1 MDDAAG
7 SSQPLD
13 LSGLHQ
19 GNEPSIAA
27 IRRLLF
33 ASETDRIDQLES
45 EKSRLEDDISILQ
58 VRLNVLQA
66 EMAAAEARLRQQTD
80 DLASGIDDVIAHKA
94 AASPEGLAEALGPVM
109 AGAIRVQE
117 RRSRD
122 DLVDAV
128 SPVLS
133 EAIQVQIRDS
143 RQSLVEALFP
153 IIGEMA
159 QRYIGEFF
167 HELQRNID
175 ARLKSSF
182 GPERFARRANARL
195 HGVPVSELEMRDA
208 LPFHVREIF
217 VIQSG
222 SGLLLARDGS
232 GEDDVDEGID
242 SDLISGMLTAVR
254 EFMHDSFGRQGE
266 TGPMDEIQYGEQR
279 IIIQDGR
286 LCYLAVVLSG
296 IEPPGFRAELR
307 RYLNRLQSDQHEV
320 LENFSGD
327 MSELGELP
335 QSVGRLATD
344 LAGMIAPDE
353 GPKPLT
359 KGQKRLLALG
369 GLGGVLLLGLAC
381 FYLQFTL
388 ALLPLAFG
396 DPTPTPTATT
406 LPTAT
411 VTATST
417 ATPNPTATAT
427 TTATPTATT
436 SPSSTPTATFTLM
449 PTMTVEPFAVRVNG
463 PVWAY
468 EEPDLASA
476 QVAVLED
483 GLPVTIVT
491 YANPWLLVEWQTDLG
506 PQRGW
511 LSIRWVDFSGTPP
524 ADLLLT
530 PQP

>member
-13 LSGLHQ
+13 LSGQHQ
-19 GNEPSIAA
+19 GDEPSLAT

-33 ASETDRIDQLES
+33 ASETDRIDHLES
-45 EKSRLEDDISILQ
+45 EKSRLADDISILQ
-58 VRLNVLQA
+58 ARLNVLQA

-80 DLASGIDDVIAHKA
+80 ALADGIDDVIAHKA
-94 AASPEGLAEALGPVM
+94 AASPEEMAEALGPVM

-182 GPERFARRANARL
+182 GPERFARRTQARL
-195 HGVPVSELEMRDA
+195 RGVSVSELEMRDA

-222 SGLLLARDGS
+222 SGLLLARNGS
-232 GEDDVDEGID
+232 GDEPGEGID

-254 EFMHDSFGRQGE
+254 DFMHDSFGRQGE
-266 TGPMDEIQYGEQR
+266 TTPMDEIQYGQQR

-307 RYLNRLQSDQHEV
+307 RYLNRLHSDQREV

-335 QSVGRLATD
+335 QSVGHLATD
-344 LAGMIAPDE
+344 LAGMVAPDE

-359 KGQKRLLALG
+359 KGQKRLLTLG

-396 DPTPTPTATT
+396 DPTATPTATAS
-406 LPTAT
+406 PTAT
-411 VTATST
+411 VTATPT
-417 ATPNPTATAT
+417 ATTSPTATAT
-427 TTATPTATT
+427 TTPSATA

-449 PTMTVEPFAVRVNG
+449 PTMTIEPFSVRVKG

-468 EEPDLASA
+468 AEPDLTSA
-476 QVAVLED
+476 QVAALEN

-524 ADLLLT
+524 AELQLT